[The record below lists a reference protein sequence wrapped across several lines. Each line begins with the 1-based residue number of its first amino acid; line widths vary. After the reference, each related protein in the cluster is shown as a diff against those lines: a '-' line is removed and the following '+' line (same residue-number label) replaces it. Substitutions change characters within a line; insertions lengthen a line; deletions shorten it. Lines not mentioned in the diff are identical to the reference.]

1 MTLLL
6 LLKSMLWTRLWYV
19 AHRICLCPAHLCG
32 VLNKTVISVLP
43 LSVFP
48 VPTRVPTHNRS
59 LISRC
64 WIDDSMFSYMCI
76 TGGSQSC
83 MPWLYPPTHPSCWGR
98 PMTRFLSSR
107 FRASFCRHCR
117 EQTWSSGGADASPRV
132 ALCQW
137 QTRVWGFSGANGDI
151 LPFLSGYKIGNL
163 LRPHSVIR
171 LSPLFWDN
179 ETKTQKGKGLC
190 QLCLVIL
197 GHVHV
202 NQLKTPTGFGPKES
216 WWMHDA

>member
-6 LLKSMLWTRLWYV
+6 LLESMLWTRLWYV

-32 VLNKTVISVLP
+32 VLNKTIISILP

-48 VPTRVPTHNRS
+48 VPTRVSAHNRS

-64 WIDDSMFSYMCI
+64 WINDSMFSYMCI

-83 MPWLYPPTHPSCWGR
+83 VPWPYPHRLTLHVEAVLWHISC
-98 PMTRFLSSR
+98 PPR
-107 FRASFCRHCR
+107 FRASFCHHCR

-137 QTRVWGFSGANGDI
+137 QTRVEGCVFQPPCPLMGSSEACSMLCPGVSQQME
-151 LPFLSGYKIGNL
+151 LQFFE
-163 LRPHSVIR
+163 VI
-171 LSPLFWDN
+171 N
-179 ETKTQKGKGLC
+179 
-190 QLCLVIL
+190 CLWI
-197 GHVHV
+197 
-202 NQLKTPTGFGPKES
+202 
-216 WWMHDA
+216 

>member
-19 AHRICLCPAHLCG
+19 AHRICLCPAQLCG
-32 VLNKTVISVLP
+32 VLNKTIISILP

-48 VPTRVPTHNRS
+48 VPTRVSAHNRS

-83 MPWLYPPTHPSCWGR
+83 VPWPYPPWLTHHVEAVLWHVSCPP
-98 PMTRFLSSR
+98 R

-117 EQTWSSGGADASPRV
+117 EQTWSSGELMPPQEWPS
-132 ALCQW
+132 
-137 QTRVWGFSGANGDI
+137 ANDKQEWKDMSSS
-151 LPFLSGYKIGNL
+151 LLAPWWAV
-163 LRPHSVIR
+163 LRPV
-171 LSPLFWDN
+171 
-179 ETKTQKGKGLC
+179 LC
-190 QLCLVIL
+190 CVLECPSRWSSSF
-197 GHVHV
+197 
-202 NQLKTPTGFGPKES
+202 LK
-216 WWMHDA
+216 

>member
-1 MTLLL
+1 MTACFHTCVLLVGAKAVCL
-6 LLKSMLWTRLWYV
+6 GCIPRLTLHVEAVLWHV
-19 AHRICLCPAHLCG
+19 SCP
-32 VLNKTVISVLP
+32 P
-43 LSVFP
+43 
-48 VPTRVPTHNRS
+48 
-59 LISRC
+59 
-64 WIDDSMFSYMCI
+64 
-76 TGGSQSC
+76 
-83 MPWLYPPTHPSCWGR
+83 
-98 PMTRFLSSR
+98 R